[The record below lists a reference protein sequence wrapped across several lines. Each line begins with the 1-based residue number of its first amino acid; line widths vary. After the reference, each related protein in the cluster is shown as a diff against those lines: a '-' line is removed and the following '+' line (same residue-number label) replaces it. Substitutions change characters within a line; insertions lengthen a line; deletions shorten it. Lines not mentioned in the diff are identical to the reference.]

1 MSPAMLALVLQL
13 VEAAI
18 AEEPA
23 IAADLQTLFSGT
35 PPTPAQWAAL
45 RASIASESYGQF
57 VKSSDLPPSETGA
70 V

>member
-1 MSPAMLALVLQL
+1 MTPTTIALILQL

-23 IAADLQTLFSGT
+23 IAADLQNLFTGA

-45 RASIASESYGQF
+45 RASVASETYGEF
-57 VKSSDLPPSETGA
+57 VKDTALPPGEAGA
-70 V
+70 